1 MRNKY
6 SKNKIYNLK
15 NQIQSLIVLLVWFLS
30 NISLAQHSYES
41 TLTTP
46 KSAFRNSNVT
56 TLGCPS
62 VTSGGLGLNG
72 ADPATIDCLSS
83 STCVDLEATYLQLG
97 QTSDYLVESI
107 PYNPPYQFNN
117 LNNPISVNVDDV
129 WSDVID
135 LPFDFCFYDNT
146 YTSCIVG
153 SNGIISFDTSNAD
166 SDSGFSFSNSL
177 PSTNGALF
185 ANSIFGVYH
194 DIDPSVSGEVGYE
207 LITLNTGCRALVA
220 SWHDV
225 PMFSDNS
232 ILYTGMIVLYENT
245 NVIEVYIEEKNI
257 DDNNV
262 SPWNDGNAIVGIQNS
277 DASIAHVAPG
287 RNGLD
292 TNWEAT
298 NEAWRFVPNGT
309 SITSIA
315 WHEGSGISGP
325 IVGTTDIINVCPT
338 NTTTYTA
345 EVTYTLCN
353 GTVITE
359 TDETT
364 VNIIRPKTW
373 EGSISTNW
381 FDPLNWSP
389 AGIPTSSDCIIIPDT
404 SNDPII
410 SSANHGNG
418 LNLSIYANA
427 ELTIQ
432 PDGTLTI
439 VDFINT
445 DPTANFTLKN
455 DASLIQVNDVAN
467 SGNINVER
475 TTNIRKTDY
484 VFWSTPVLDFPLTS
498 ISPTTSTGFIYQWLP
513 TTGNIYGNWIYANEN
528 MINGKGYIV
537 RGPNNFTNTP
547 QNFTTTFTGIP
558 NNGNIIKSISR
569 GTYTGA
575 DYTGPSATLVT
586 NEDDNWN
593 LIGNPYPSA
602 IDVNT
607 FLTLNTDI
615 EGAVRIWTHGTAINT
630 TNPDPFYN
638 DYTYNYSPSDFIIH
652 NSTGTLSGPATFSGY
667 IGSGQGFFVLMNDT
681 PTPTSSS
688 VTFNNSMR
696 NSSYANNEFYR
707 TSNTPE
713 NTEFSQKHR
722 IWLDLINETT
732 NITNKTLIG
741 YIEGATVD
749 KDRMFDAYLDVD
761 ENQQFYSLI
770 STKKMTIQGRPTPF
784 DSTDEVPLGLKIT
797 SNGLYSIVISNLD
810 GVFSDQATN
819 IYLED
824 TYLQIVHNIKNS
836 PYSFSAQIGE
846 FNDRFI
852 LKYNEYALDTDFF
865 DIDKNAINVFYANE
879 TIKINSTNHHLKNVI
894 VYDMLGR
901 KIIEKININTNSIAF
916 ENLNIS
922 NGTLLIEVILEN
934 GHKLIKK
941 IVI

>member
-410 SSANHGNG
+410 SSTNHGNG

-547 QNFTTTFTGIP
+547 QDFTTTFTGIP
-558 NNGNIIKSISR
+558 NNGNIIKTISR

-865 DIDKNAINVFYANE
+865 DVDKNAINVFYANE

-901 KIIEKININTNSIAF
+901 KIIEKINIKTNSIAF

>member
-166 SDSGFSFSNSL
+166 SDSGYSFSDSL

-194 DIDPSVSGEVGYE
+194 DIDPSVAGEVGYE

-345 EVTYTLCN
+345 EITYTLCN

-558 NNGNIIKSISR
+558 NNGNIIKTISR

-713 NTEFSQKHR
+713 NTEFYQKHR

-741 YIEGATVD
+741 YVEGATVD

-810 GVFSDQATN
+810 GVFSEQATN

-865 DIDKNAINVFYANE
+865 DVDKNAINVFYANE